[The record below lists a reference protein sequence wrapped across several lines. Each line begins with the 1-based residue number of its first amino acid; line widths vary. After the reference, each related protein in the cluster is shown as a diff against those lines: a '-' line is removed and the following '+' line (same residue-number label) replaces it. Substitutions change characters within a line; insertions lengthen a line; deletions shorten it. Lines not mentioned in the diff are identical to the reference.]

1 MAQAS
6 TASAG
11 TQDGEKKNS
20 GNEGERTFS
29 QEEVNSM
36 LAKERRETQAKYPH
50 YDEYKQA
57 YDEAQKK
64 ADADKSELQKAT
76 DRADAAEA
84 ELAKLKSEKER
95 ASWIA
100 AISKETGVPEAAL
113 HGDTEEDVRA
123 CAESLKSYFEDP
135 AAPTVK
141 TGFWSS
147 GILTGSQTGN
157 YVRITNEEFWSSGIL
172 TGSQT
177 CSISDICKIR
187 FWSSGILTGSQTRK
201 RRFMLPLTFWS
212 SGILTGSQTTQGGEA

>member
-1 MAQAS
+1 MPGYGLLLIAREGFRAPIPAKGWGKETSVTQAS

-20 GNEGERTFS
+20 GNEGDRTFT

-64 ADADKSELQKAT
+64 AEADKSELQKAT

-141 TGFWSS
+141 TGKPSNTDAPES
-147 GILTGSQTGN
+147 N
-157 YVRITNEEFWSSGIL
+157 
-172 TGSQT
+172 
-177 CSISDICKIR
+177 D
-187 FWSSGILTGSQTRK
+187 
-201 RRFMLPLTFWS
+201 PLRALFE
-212 SGILTGSQTTQGGEA
+212 G